1 MNKRYLLKFGTAVFC
16 MLLIGTAEGQEG
28 SLWMPEVYQK
38 AYQQGTRSYDGRP
51 GSEYWQ
57 NSSTYHID
65 VEVDPPARTL
75 TGTETIRYLNSSPDV
90 LTQLVIRLYQNLYK
104 VGAARSGSLPAEKL
118 HQGVE
123 ITKILIDGKEAGQF
137 SEDGTNGMLS
147 LAEGLVPGDSLTLE
161 IHWSEQL
168 TRRGYRSGFYD
179 QSTAFAG
186 YWYPQIAVYDD
197 IDGWDTHQY
206 TGQLEFYNDFADFD
220 VTVTLPDSFI
230 VWGTGVLQNAEE
242 LLETKI
248 LRRCRRAQR
257 SDDIIHIV
265 TEEDL
270 ADRAV
275 IRNRGT
281 HAWHFRAEHV
291 TDFAFAFSSHY
302 LWDGTSLEVDPTTGR
317 RAFVQSAYLPGAGSF
332 DQVAEVSRKT
342 VGYLSRDMPGIP
354 YPYPSMTV
362 FNGSGGMEYPMM
374 VNESAF
380 DSFASTFGVTS
391 HEIAHTYFPF
401 YMGIN
406 ERMYAWMDESFATFL
421 PTGLQ
426 SELPQGNFRDHYT
439 QRVADFFDQHFPV
452 PIIVTSDQLGRTSYR
467 INSYGKPAL
476 AWDVL
481 AGILGDDI
489 FKQSLQEFMRRWH
502 GKHPIPYD
510 LFFSLN
516 NVAGEDLAWFW
527 KPWFFEARVPDL
539 GIQSVRK
546 AGDLYWVTVV
556 NHGGMPSP
564 VDLSV
569 TFTDQS
575 TLKLHHSARVWQGGE
590 SKVTLPVRSSRELQ
604 SVTLKQTGMIDTNPE
619 NDAYRMTE
627 K

>member
-1 MNKRYLLKFGTAVFC
+1 MSKRNFLMYGVAVFC
-16 MLLIGTAEGQEG
+16 IFVMGTARGQEG
-28 SLWMPEVYQK
+28 SLWMPEVYRK

-51 GSEYWQ
+51 GPEYWQ
-57 NSSTYHID
+57 NSSSYRIQVT
-65 VEVDPPARTL
+65 VDPPTRTL
-75 TGTETIRYLNSSPDV
+75 TGTETIRYVNHSPDV

-104 VGAARSGSLPAEKL
+104 VGAARTGSMPPEKL

-123 ITKILIDGKEAGQF
+123 VTKILLNGEEAGQF
-137 SEDGTNGMLS
+137 SEDGTNATLS
-147 LAEGLVPGDSLTLE
+147 LPEGLVPGDSLRLE

-168 TRRGYRSGFYD
+168 TCQGYRSGFYD

-197 IDGWDTHQY
+197 LNGWDTHQY

-220 VTVTLPDSFI
+220 VTVSLPDSFI
-230 VWGTGVLQNAEE
+230 VWGTGVLQNPDQV
-242 LLETKI
+242 LENNI
-248 LRRCRRAQR
+248 LRRFRRAQR

-265 TEEDL
+265 TAEDL
-270 ADRAV
+270 EQSNVTRSGGA
-275 IRNRGT
+275 N
-281 HAWHFRAEHV
+281 AWHFRAAGV

-302 LWDGTSLEVDPTTGR
+302 LWDGTSVEVDPAGER
-317 RAFVQSAYLPGAGSF
+317 RAFIQSAYRADAGSF

-342 VGYLSRDMPGIP
+342 VDYLSREMPGIP
-354 YPYPSMTV
+354 YPFPTMTV

-380 DSFASTFGVTS
+380 SSFASTFGVTS

-426 SELPQGNFRDHYT
+426 SELPGGNFRDHYT

-481 AGILGDDI
+481 KGVLGDDM
-489 FKQSLQEFMRRWH
+489 FKQTLQEFMHRWH
-502 GKHPIPYD
+502 GKHPMPYD
-510 LFFSLN
+510 LFFSFN
-516 NVAGEDLAWFW
+516 DAAGEDLSWFW

-539 GIQSVRK
+539 GIRSVRK
-546 AGDLYWVTVV
+546 AGDTYWVTVE
-556 NHGGMPSP
+556 NRGGMPAP
-564 VDLSV
+564 VDLSA
-569 TFTDQS
+569 TFADQS
-575 TLKLHHSARVWQGGE
+575 TLIIHHTASVWQGGGSE
-590 SKVTLPVRSSRELQ
+590 VTLPIRSAKNLR
-604 SVTLKQTGMIDTNPE
+604 SVTLKHTGMIDVNPE
-619 NDAYRMTE
+619 NDAYRMP
-627 K
+627 